1 MIRILALA
9 IAAYLIGSLP
19 SAFVVV
25 RLTRGTDLRS
35 VESGSVGA
43 LNAFRATGA
52 GWIGVVVLV
61 LDVGKGML
69 AVVLAGDGA
78 GLATLSLVTALA
90 VAGHNWPIWLGG
102 KGGKGLATAAGALT
116 LVTPLSVPLWGVI
129 WGLGYVFSG
138 YIALGTIVATTLLP
152 VALGILAGWGYGLAA
167 LPTCLLVLARH
178 REKMRRLLLGAEPKH
193 YWRGGA

>member
-1 MIRILALA
+1 MRILALA

-25 RLTRGTDLRS
+25 RLSRGTDLRA

-52 GWIGVVVLV
+52 GWIGVVVLI
-61 LDVGKGML
+61 LDVGKGVL

-78 GLATLSLVTALA
+78 GLATLAMVSALA

-116 LVTPLSVPLWGVI
+116 LVTPLSVPLWCVL
-129 WGLGYVFSG
+129 WGLGYVVSG
-138 YIALGTIVATTLLP
+138 YIAFGTIVATALLP
-152 VALGILAGWGYGLAA
+152 VALGIFAGWAYGLVA
-167 LPTCLLVLARH
+167 LPTALLVLARH

-193 YWRGGA
+193 YWRGGV

>member
-1 MIRILALA
+1 MRILALA

-19 SAFVVV
+19 SAFIVV
-25 RLTRGTDLRS
+25 RFTRGTDLRA

-52 GWIGVVVLV
+52 GWIGVVVLL

-78 GLATLSLVTALA
+78 GLPTLAMVTALA

-102 KGGKGLATAAGALT
+102 RGGKGLATSAGALS
-116 LVTPLSVPLWGVI
+116 LITPLSVPIWGVV
-129 WGLGYVFSG
+129 WGVSYVASG
-138 YIALGTIVATTLLP
+138 YIALGTIAATALLP
-152 VALGILAGWGYGLAA
+152 VLLGIFAGWAYCLAT

-178 REKMRRLLLGAEPKH
+178 RDKMRRLLLGAEPKH

>member
-1 MIRILALA
+1 MRILALA

-25 RLTRGTDLRS
+25 RLSRGTDLRA
-35 VESGSVGA
+35 VDSGSVGA

-52 GWIGVVVLV
+52 GWVGVVVLI

-69 AVVLAGDGA
+69 AVILAGDGA
-78 GLATLSLVTALA
+78 GLPTLAMVMALA

-129 WGLGYVFSG
+129 WALGYVASG
-138 YIALGTIVATTLLP
+138 YIAFGTIVATALLP
-152 VALGILAGWGYGLAA
+152 VALGIIAGWAYGLAA
-167 LPTCLLVLARH
+167 LPTAVLVLARH

-193 YWRGGA
+193 YWRGGV

>member
-1 MIRILALA
+1 MRILALA

-25 RLTRGTDLRS
+25 RLSRGTDLRT

-43 LNAFRATGA
+43 LNAFRATGL
-52 GWIGVVVLV
+52 GWVGVIVL
-61 LDVGKGML
+61 LIDIGKGML
-69 AVVLAGDGA
+69 AVFLAGDGA
-78 GLATLSLVTALA
+78 GLATQAMMTALA

-116 LVTPLSVPLWGVI
+116 LITPLSVPLWGVI
-129 WGLGYVFSG
+129 WGLGYVLSG
-138 YIALGTIVATTLLP
+138 YIAFGTVVATALLP
-152 VALGILAGWGYGLAA
+152 VGLGLIAGWGYGLAA
-167 LPTCLLVLARH
+167 VPTALLILARH

>member
-1 MIRILALA
+1 MRIVALA

-19 SAFVVV
+19 SAYVVV
-25 RLTRGTDLRS
+25 RLSRGTDLRT

-52 GWIGVVVLV
+52 GWIGVVVLL
-61 LDVGKGML
+61 LDVAKGML

-116 LVTPLSVPLWGVI
+116 LVTPLSVPLWGVT

-138 YIALGTIVATTLLP
+138 YIAFGIVLATALLP
-152 VALGILAGWGYGLAA
+152 LLLGVIAGWAYGLAA
-167 LPTCLLVLARH
+167 LPACLLILARH

-193 YWRGGA
+193 YWRGES

>member
-1 MIRILALA
+1 MRILALA

-19 SAFVVV
+19 SAYVVV
-25 RLTRGTDLRS
+25 RLTRGTDLRA

-52 GWIGVVVLV
+52 GWIGVVVLL

-78 GLATLSLVTALA
+78 GIPTLGLVTACA

-116 LVTPLSVPLWGVI
+116 LVTPLSVPLWGVT
-129 WGLGYVFSG
+129 WGLSYVASG
-138 YIALGTIVATTLLP
+138 YIALGTIVATALLP
-152 VALGILAGWGYGLAA
+152 VTLGVFAGWAYGLAA
-167 LPTCLLVLARH
+167 LPTVLLILARH

>member
-1 MIRILALA
+1 MRILALA
-9 IAAYLIGSLP
+9 IASYLIGSLP

-25 RLTRGTDLRS
+25 RLSRGTDLRT

-52 GWIGVVVLV
+52 GWVGVVVLL

-78 GLATLSLVTALA
+78 GLATLSMVTALA

-116 LVTPLSVPLWGVI
+116 LITPLSVPLWAVI
-129 WGLGYVFSG
+129 WGLGYVLSG
-138 YIALGTIVATTLLP
+138 YIAFGTILATALLP
-152 VALGILAGWGYGLAA
+152 VALGLVAGWAYGLAA
-167 LPTCLLVLARH
+167 LPACLLVLARH
-178 REKMRRLLLGAEPKH
+178 RDKMRRLMLGAEPKH

>member
-1 MIRILALA
+1 MIRFLALA

-19 SAFVVV
+19 SAFIVV
-25 RLTRGTDLRS
+25 RLSRGTDLRT

-52 GWIGVVVLV
+52 GWIGVVVLL
-61 LDVGKGML
+61 LDIGKGML

-78 GLATLSLVTALA
+78 GLPTLGMVTALA

-116 LVTPLSVPLWGVI
+116 LITPLSVPLWGVI
-129 WGLGYVFSG
+129 WGLAYVTSG
-138 YIALGTIVATTLLP
+138 YLALATIVAT
-152 VALGILAGWGYGLAA
+152 AA
-167 LPTCLLVLARH
+167 LPILLGIFAGWAYGLLALPTALLVLARH

>member
-1 MIRILALA
+1 MRIVALA

-19 SAFVVV
+19 SAYVVV
-25 RLTRGTDLRS
+25 RLARGPDLRAT
-35 VESGSVGA
+35 ESGSVGA

-52 GWIGVVVLV
+52 GWVGVVTLL
-61 LDVGKGML
+61 LDVGKGVL

-78 GLATLSLVTALA
+78 GLPTLAMVTALA

-102 KGGKGLATAAGALT
+102 RGGKGLATSAGALT
-116 LVTPLSVPLWGVI
+116 LITPLSVPLWGVV
-129 WGLGYVFSG
+129 WGLGYVVSG
-138 YIALGTIVATTLLP
+138 YIAFGTVLATALLP
-152 VALGILAGWGYGLAA
+152 VLLGLFAGWAYGLAA

-193 YWRGGA
+193 YWRGGV

>member
-1 MIRILALA
+1 MRILALA

-25 RLTRGTDLRS
+25 RLSRGTDLRA
-35 VESGSVGA
+35 VDSGSVGA

-52 GWIGVVVLV
+52 GWVGVVVLI

-69 AVVLAGDGA
+69 AVILAGDGA
-78 GLATLSLVTALA
+78 GLPTLAMVTALA

-129 WGLGYVFSG
+129 WALGYVASG
-138 YIALGTIVATTLLP
+138 YIAFGTIVATALLP
-152 VALGILAGWGYGLAA
+152 VALGIIAGWAYGLAA
-167 LPTCLLVLARH
+167 LPTAVLVLARH

-193 YWRGGA
+193 YWRGGV

>member
-1 MIRILALA
+1 MRIVALA
-9 IAAYLIGSLP
+9 IAAYLLGSLP

-25 RLTRGTDLRS
+25 RLSRGMDLRA

-52 GWIGVVVLV
+52 GWIGVVVLL

-78 GLATLSLVTALA
+78 GLPTLGMVTALA

-116 LVTPLSVPLWGVI
+116 LITPLSVPVWGVI
-129 WGLGYVFSG
+129 WGLGYVASG
-138 YIALGTIVATTLLP
+138 YIAFGTILATALLP
-152 VALGILAGWGYGLAA
+152 AFLGLFAGWPYGVVA
-167 LPTCLLVLARH
+167 LPTCLFVLARH

>member
-1 MIRILALA
+1 MHILALA
-9 IAAYLIGSLP
+9 VAAYLIGSLP

-25 RLTRGTDLRS
+25 RLARGKDLRA

-61 LDVGKGML
+61 LDIGKGVL

-78 GLATLSLVTALA
+78 GIATLTMVAALA

-116 LVTPLSVPLWGVI
+116 MITPLSVPLWAVV
-129 WGLGYVFSG
+129 WGLGYVASG
-138 YIALGTIVATTLLP
+138 YIALGTILATALLP
-152 VALGILAGWGYGLAA
+152 VLLGLIAGWAYGLAA
-167 LPTCLLVLARH
+167 APTCLLILARH
-178 REKMRRLLLGAEPKH
+178 RDKMRRLLLGAEPKH
-193 YWRGGA
+193 YWRSKA

>member
-1 MIRILALA
+1 LTRILALA

-25 RLTRGTDLRS
+25 RLTRGTDLR
-35 VESGSVGA
+35 VLESGSVGA

-52 GWIGVVVLV
+52 GWIGVIVLL

-78 GLATLSLVTALA
+78 GLPTLALVTALA

-116 LVTPLSVPLWGVI
+116 LITPLSVPLWGVV
-129 WGLGYVFSG
+129 WGLGYVASG
-138 YIALGTIVATTLLP
+138 YITLGTIVATAVLP
-152 VALGILAGWGYGLAA
+152 VLLGLLAGWAYGLAA
-167 LPTCLLVLARH
+167 VPACLLVLARH
-178 REKMRRLLLGAEPKH
+178 RDKMRRLLLGAEPKH
-193 YWRGGA
+193 YWRGRA